1 MGYWNQFD
9 NFDPLTGQVSYW
21 PFSHSS
27 DIVWRARNLLRK
39 RSSEQIK
46 HLASFSAQI
55 VDEYFSQAKKEEIE
69 KLKNNGRWEYFDIDE
84 DENTWEIN
92 EEKLSERDF
101 PTAENTT
108 EIDALTECIDGWS
121 DVFGDGSE
129 NPEPF
134 EYFATMALWKVADA
148 IDRVTYSY
156 DFKTKTYTKKD
167 RKKLE
172 PHEYTKAAASTIEAM
187 EAICHAESL
196 RDIERCE
203 NRFSEQ
209 IQAAEKHTSA
219 KVLKANEAN
228 EAKWKSLQEQEAKQ
242 KTDHAKK
249 MAELSKAN
257 RNKSMA
263 ATLAHWEQD
272 AALQKLSIARTG
284 IKLSSWL
291 ATQDLHFF
299 EPRTVSLWISAHKKF
314 KSAG

>member
-1 MGYWNQFD
+1 MSYWNQFD

-21 PFSHSS
+21 PFPQNSG
-27 DIVWRARNLLRK
+27 IVWRARNLLRK
-39 RSSEQIK
+39 RTSEQIR

-55 VDEYFSQAKKEEIE
+55 VDEYFSQAKEDEIE
-69 KLKNNGRWEYFDIDE
+69 KLKSEGEWSYFDSDE
-84 DENTWEIN
+84 DGNHLQIN
-92 EEKLSERDF
+92 EERLNERDF

-129 NPEPF
+129 NPEAF
-134 EYFATMALWKVADA
+134 EYFATMALWNVAHA

-156 DFKTKTYTKKD
+156 DYKSKTYTKKD

-172 PHEYTKAAASTIEAM
+172 SYDYTRAAASAIEAM
-187 EAICHAESL
+187 EAICRAESL
-196 RDIERCE
+196 RDIERRE
-203 NRFSEQ
+203 KRFTEQ

-219 KVLKANEAN
+219 KVLKAN

-263 ATLAHWEQD
+263 ATLAHWDQD
-272 AALQKLSIARTG
+272 TSLQKLSIAKAG
-284 IKLSSWL
+284 IKLSAWL
-291 ATQDLHFF
+291 ATQDLYFF
-299 EPRTVSLWISAHKKF
+299 EPRTVSQWISAHKKV
-314 KSAG
+314 KAAA

>member
-21 PFSHSS
+21 PFSNSS
-27 DIVWRARNLLRK
+27 GIVWRARNLLRK

-46 HLASFSAQI
+46 QLASFSAQI
-55 VDEYFSQAKKEEIE
+55 VDEYFSQAKEDEIE
-69 KLKNNGRWEYFDIDE
+69 NLKRDGEWDYFDSDE
-84 DENTWEIN
+84 DGNILDVN
-92 EEKLSERDF
+92 EERLSERDF

-121 DVFGDGSE
+121 DVFGDGSA

-148 IDRVTYSY
+148 VDRVTYSY
-156 DFKTKTYTKKD
+156 DFKTNTYSKKD

-172 PHEYTKAAASTIEAM
+172 AHDYTRAAASAIEAM

-196 RDIERCE
+196 RDIERRE
-203 NRFSEQ
+203 KLFSEQ

-219 KVLKANEAN
+219 KVLKAN

-263 ATLAHWEQD
+263 ATLAHWDQD
-272 AALQKLSIARTG
+272 ASLQKLSIAKAG
-284 IKLSSWL
+284 IKLSAWL
-291 ATQDLHFF
+291 ATQDLYFF
-299 EPRTVSLWISAHKKF
+299 EPRTVSRWISAHKKV
-314 KSAG
+314 KAAA